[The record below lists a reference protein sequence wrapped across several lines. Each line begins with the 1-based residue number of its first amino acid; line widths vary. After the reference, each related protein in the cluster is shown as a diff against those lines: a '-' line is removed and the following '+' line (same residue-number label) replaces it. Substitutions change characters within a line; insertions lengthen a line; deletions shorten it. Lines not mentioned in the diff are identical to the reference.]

1 MNNRNLK
8 IETALNKQIQKQDHE
23 LQVLQKKIKTGLEE
37 LAKDRKREEE
47 RLRQKYF
54 NICK

>member
-1 MNNRNLK
+1 MNNRNVK
-8 IETALNKQIQKQDHE
+8 IETALNKQIQKQDNE

-37 LAKDRKREEE
+37 LAKDRKKEEE